1 MLTKLEKQ
9 FLRFCRSQGGSDVAS
24 ADIADALSCSS
35 AYELYLCAKSLEKN
49 EYLNSLDVFDET
61 DFNVSLSHEGLH
73 FDEMSKL
80 ETKQFIIRSILVP
93 VGVSVVTTLTL
104 YLVKYLIEL
113 W

>member
-24 ADIADALSCSS
+24 ADIADALGCSS

-49 EYLNSLDVFDET
+49 EYLEDLTVFING
-61 DFNVSLSHEGLH
+61 DFVVTLNHKGSH
-73 FDEMSKL
+73 FDEISKL
-80 ETKQFIIRSILVP
+80 EAKRFIIRSILVP
-93 VGVSVVTTLTL
+93 VGVSVVTTLVL
-104 YLVKYLIEL
+104 HLLKYLIEL